1 MVQGADLNKSSR
13 IDQLI
18 DEIKIIRA
26 VNSSLHSEITSLET
40 KVFQREREAKSLAD
54 KLEKTQKKAEF
65 LEAEKRSNLRKYNTK
80 IKNLERGKKRNDIFN
95 QKIMGT
101 SKTMKES
108 MMIQEMD
115 SLRSVNSTLLGII
128 DLLGKEIGFD
138 GEIVKGIAEIA
149 DGIEDNILRLFING
163 LKDTLKSE
171 DKILLAENND
181 VVFNSIE
188 AENKPM

>member
-1 MVQGADLNKSSR
+1 MVQGADLSKSSR

-18 DEIKIIRA
+18 DEIKVIRA

-40 KVFQREREAKSLAD
+40 KVFQKEREAKSLAD
-54 KLEKTQKKAEF
+54 KLEKTQKKVEF
-65 LEAEKRSNLRKYNTK
+65 LEAEKKSNLKKYTTK

-95 QKIMGT
+95 QKIIGT

-128 DLLGKEIGFD
+128 NLLSKEIGFD
-138 GEIVKGIAEIA
+138 GEIIKGIAEIA

-163 LKDTLKSE
+163 LKDALKPE
-171 DKILLAENND
+171 DKILSTENND